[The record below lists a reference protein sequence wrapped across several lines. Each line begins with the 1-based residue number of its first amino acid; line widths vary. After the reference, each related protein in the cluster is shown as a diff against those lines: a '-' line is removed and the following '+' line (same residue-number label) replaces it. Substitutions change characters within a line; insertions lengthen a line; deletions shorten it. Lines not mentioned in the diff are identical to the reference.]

1 MRFDEVTN
9 SYVLYSTSCSNFKN
23 QNCEILIIHDLGI
36 IPFLY
41 TCFCK
46 STSCSNC
53 RKWNCDIENDVYSW
67 RRCLAL
73 YIPHIVVLKVWNIE
87 NDVHFMTEAVY
98 THCWCIC
105 TSCSNCR
112 NWNCEILKMMFIH
125 EWGKDEETK
134 NTQID
139 LGMSWHVTTD
149 LQ

>member
-53 RKWNCDIENDVYSW
+53 RI
-67 RRCLAL
+67 
-73 YIPHIVVLKVWNIE
+73 
-87 NDVHFMTEAVY
+87 
-98 THCWCIC
+98 
-105 TSCSNCR
+105 
-112 NWNCEILKMMFIH
+112 WNCEILKMMFIH
-125 EWGKDEETK
+125 DGGALHYIYHTLLFWKYEILKMMFNSWLRQHYTGSLLYTHIVDVYVQVVLIVGNETVKYWKWCSFHDWGCIHTLLMCMYK
-134 NTQID
+134 
-139 LGMSWHVTTD
+139 LF
-149 LQ
+149 